1 LKHLIGFKGQ
11 IYHKKALNLLRK
23 RRGLCPFKKTKKV
36 LKIPKQFLEK
46 YQSIPPMTFHFNF
59 KEILTA
65 SMVLFA
71 VIDIVGSVPI
81 IISLRNK
88 VGHIQS
94 EKASIVAGII
104 MVAFLF
110 IGEEILNL
118 IGIDVNSFA
127 VAGALVIFFLAIEM
141 ILGITLYKDDE
152 PESASIVPIA
162 FPLIAGAGTI
172 TTLLS
177 LRAEYHVEN
186 IIIAIVVNIIFV
198 YLVLKSSKRIERVL
212 GKNGL
217 SVIRKV
223 FGVILL
229 AIAVKLFA
237 ANINV
242 LFNA

>member
-1 LKHLIGFKGQ
+1 
-11 IYHKKALNLLRK
+11 
-23 RRGLCPFKKTKKV
+23 
-36 LKIPKQFLEK
+36 
-46 YQSIPPMTFHFNF
+46 MTFHFNF

-177 LRAEYHVEN
+177 LRIKYHVEN